1 MISTPDGSGPVRPS
15 MRIYRAESDK
25 EPKKHRRVLR
35 FALWTFLVLGL
46 VTATGAGAFY
56 YYVSDVVDKIT
67 LPKTPDEKAA
77 LASLQ
82 DPSIDTKLPAATRP
96 VIFLLIGQD
105 RRKEFGEKRGRS
117 DTLMLVRVDPKTKTV
132 SMLSFPRDWI
142 VNIPGYG
149 PQEITNSFILGGPKL
164 TIDTIA
170 AVTGITPNY
179 YVSVDF
185 DAFTKTVNA
194 FDGAYIDVDR
204 RYYNLNQN
212 TAGTNFNSIDI
223 QPGYQ
228 LMLGQDALEYVRHR
242 HDDDDT
248 YRLARQQL
256 FLREF
261 KVKLDPISIGL
272 NLTTLLD
279 TAKTNLK
286 IIGKKQMSLREME
299 GYANTL
305 RAIPKNN
312 MVNVRFVG
320 HAHPTLP
327 GRIAV
332 DQSEIDS
339 VVAQF
344 LDPDPSQATR
354 AADEAAG
361 KVKKTTTTY
370 DPATVQ
376 VEVRNG
382 MGKVGAAADLEQ
394 QLVKRG
400 WKAARAHGD
409 AENSQYFDSVIYYGT
424 KPGSKDVAAALKA
437 IVGPSEIKPLD
448 ATEVAA
454 LNAAVAN
461 PSDPG
466 SQVYADVVLV
476 VGQTFD
482 RLAPEKVKPLP
493 EDVRASLAT
502 DRSRDV
508 ARWKKAQKRLGIS
521 IMYPTKL
528 PNDTVTGD
536 PQIRSYDAFRV
547 YKLRGQRALHVTY
560 YESST
565 PAQKTF
571 GVQVLAWETP
581 PILQSPNETRTQN
594 NIQYLLYFNGAK
606 LHRIAWHWNKR
617 TYWLSNSIVDGL
629 SNSTMWAIANG
640 FRRVPS

>member
-15 MRIYRAESDK
+15 MRIYRAESVK
-25 EPKKHRRVLR
+25 EPKKRRRVLR
-35 FALWTFLVLGL
+35 FFLWTFLVLGL

-56 YYVSDVVDKIT
+56 WYVRDAVDQIT
-67 LPKTPDEKAA
+67 EASTPDEKGVAGV
-77 LASLQ
+77 LQ
-82 DPSIDTKLPAATRP
+82 DPGFQTNVPKAKRP

-105 RRKEFGEKRGRS
+105 RRPGEARGRS
-117 DTLMLVRVDPKTKTV
+117 DTLMLVRVDPKTKVV

-142 VNIPGYG
+142 VNIPGYA
-149 PQEITNSFILGGPKL
+149 PQEITNSYILGGPKL
-164 TIDTIA
+164 TIDTIR

-185 DAFTKTVNA
+185 DAFTQTVNA
-194 FDGAYIDVDR
+194 FNGAYVDVDR
-204 RYYNLNQN
+204 RYYNLNTN
-212 TAGTNFNSIDI
+212 SSATNFNSIDI

-228 LMLGQDALEYVRHR
+228 LMRGQEALEYVRHR

-261 KVKLDPISIGL
+261 KVKLDPISIGR

-279 TAKTNLK
+279 TAKKNLK
-286 IIGKKQMSLREME
+286 IIGKKQMSIGDME
-299 GYANTL
+299 LYANTL
-305 RAIPKNN
+305 RSIPKNN

-320 HAHPTLP
+320 HGHPTLP

-332 DQSEIDS
+332 DQPEIDN
-339 VVAQF
+339 VVDQF
-344 LDPDPSQATR
+344 LDPDPTQANR

-361 KVKKTTTTY
+361 KVKKTSTAY
-370 DPATVQ
+370 DPATIQ

-382 MGKVGAAADLEQ
+382 NGKVGAAADLES

-400 WKAARAHGD
+400 WKNARAHGD
-409 AENSQYFDSVIYYGT
+409 AENSTYFDSVIYYGT
-424 KPGSKDVAAALKA
+424 KKGSKEAATALKA
-437 IVGPSEIKPLD
+437 IVNPSDIKPLD
-448 ATEVAA
+448 AAEIAA
-454 LNAAVAN
+454 LNASVA
-461 PSDPG
+461 DPTDAQ
-466 SQVYADVVLV
+466 SMVYADVVV
-476 VGQTFD
+476 VAGQTFD
-482 RLAPEKVKPLP
+482 TLAPEKQKKLP
-493 EDVRASLAT
+493 ADVRSRLAV
-502 DRSRDV
+502 DRTRDL
-508 ARWKKAQKRLGIS
+508 ARWKKARKGMGGHA
-521 IMYPTKL
+521 IMYPTRL
-528 PNDTVTGD
+528 PNDTVTAD
-536 PQIRSYDAFRV
+536 PQIRSYDAFRR
-547 YKLRGQRALHVTY
+547 YKLRGKNALHVTY

-571 GVQVLAWETP
+571 GVQILDWDTP

-606 LHRIAWHWNKR
+606 LHRVAWRWNKR

-629 SNSTMWAIANG
+629 SNSTMWAIATG

>member
-1 MISTPDGSGPVRPS
+1 
-15 MRIYRAESDK
+15 MRIYRAENVK
-25 EPKKHRRVLR
+25 APKKRRRVLR
-35 FALWTFLVLGL
+35 FFLWTFLVLGL
-46 VTATGAGAFY
+46 VSATAAGAFY
-56 YYVSDVVDKIT
+56 YYLKDTVAQIT
-67 LPKTPDEKAA
+67 QAKTPDEIGAA
-77 LASLQ
+77 GSLV
-82 DPSIDTKLPAATRP
+82 DPSINTTAPSAKRP
-96 VIFLLIGQD
+96 IIFLLIGQD
-105 RRKEFGEKRGRS
+105 RRPGEARGRS
-117 DTLMLVRVDPKTKTV
+117 DTLMLVRIDPKTKIV

-164 TIDTIA
+164 TIDTIKS
-170 AVTGITPNY
+170 VTGITPNY

-185 DAFTKTVNA
+185 NAFTRTVNA
-194 FDGAYIDVDR
+194 FNGAYVDIDR

-228 LMLGQDALEYVRHR
+228 LLRGQEALEYVRHR

-261 KVKLDPISIGL
+261 KVKLDPISIGR

-279 TAKTNLK
+279 TAKKNLK
-286 IIGKKQMSLREME
+286 IIGRKQMSLGDME
-299 GYANTL
+299 LYANTL

-320 HAHPTLP
+320 HAHPTQA

-332 DQSEIDS
+332 DQPEIDT
-339 VVAQF
+339 VVDQF
-344 LDPDPSQATR
+344 LDPDPSIAQR

-361 KVKKTTTTY
+361 KVKKTPTTF
-370 DPATVQ
+370 DPATLQ

-382 MGKVGAAADLEQ
+382 NGKIGAAADLES

-400 WKAARAHGD
+400 WKGARAHGD
-409 AENSQYFDSVIYYGT
+409 AENSSYFDSVIYYGT
-424 KPGSKDVAAALKA
+424 KPGSKDAATALKA
-437 IVGPSEIKPLD
+437 LVSPSDIKPLD
-448 ATEVAA
+448 AAEIAA
-454 LNAAVAN
+454 LNSAVAN
-461 PSDPG
+461 PDDPG
-466 SQVYADVVLV
+466 SHVYADVVLV

-482 RLAPEKVKPLP
+482 TLAAEKVKRLP
-493 EDVRASLAT
+493 ADVKAALAT
-502 DRSRDV
+502 DRTRDMT
-508 ARWKKAQKRLGIS
+508 RWKKAQRQMGHSL
-521 IMYPTKL
+521 MYPTKL
-528 PNDTVTGD
+528 PKDTVTAD

-547 YKLRGQRALHVTY
+547 YKLRGSKALHVTY
-560 YESST
+560 YETST

-571 GVQVLAWETP
+571 GVQVLDWETP
-581 PILQSPNETRTQN
+581 PLLQSPNQTRTQN
-594 NIQYLLYFNGAK
+594 NIQYLLYFNGSK

-629 SNSTMWAIANG
+629 SNSTMWAIATG
-640 FRRVPS
+640 FRRIPS